1 MTPEPLR
8 LQSADS
14 LHAVLSLADEDRAS
28 VISLIQELVRIP
40 TRGGLD
46 PCEPIIDCVSQWL
59 TEHDLPSR
67 RLHDIDTGRPVAL
80 ACDVTGH
87 HPGQR
92 CVLDACLDTAPFGD
106 SSIW

>member
-1 MTPEPLR
+1 MTPESLR
-8 LQSADS
+8 LQSVENLEEVRS
-14 LHAVLSLADEDRAS
+14 LTEGDRAS

-46 PCEPIIDCVSQWL
+46 PCEHIIDCVTQWL

-80 ACDVTGH
+80 VCT
-87 HPGQR
+87 
-92 CVLDACLDTAPFGD
+92 
-106 SSIW
+106 